1 MSTLIDTNS
10 QKSVFSKHYLLK
22 KKKRIPF
29 LRDFQGILSM
39 KRPETKIQE
48 LSKDGYVTSGT

>member
-1 MSTLIDTNS
+1 MNILKS
-10 QKSVFSKHYLLK
+10 QYLVNIIYLK